1 MEKGI
6 QKILFIYFNFYYLY
20 YYYYLILLQVKHKA
34 EKRDY
39 TV

>member
-20 YYYYLILLQVKHKA
+20 YYFLILLQVKHKA

-39 TV
+39 TE